1 MKDKL
6 DNYEFTN
13 QWFEKTAKPL
23 WSQIINQSK
32 PEKILEIGSYEG
44 ASTCYLI
51 DTLSLHHDAFE
62 INAIDTWDGGIEHKE
77 MKINMKLV
85 EERFKKKH
93 FTCYKK
99 IKKIN

>member
-1 MKDKL
+1 M

-44 ASTCYLI
+44 ASICYLI

-62 INAIDTWDGGIEHKE
+62 INAIDTWEGGIWHKE
-77 MKINMKLV
+77 NKINMKLV
-85 EERFKKKH
+85 EERFKK
-93 FTCYKK
+93 
-99 IKKIN
+99 